1 MRVYKSSE
9 YIESGHRIGVFSS
22 GDHTAVEKHAHEFI
36 ELVYVREGSARHY
49 IDENCF
55 EVARGDIL
63 FINYGSVH
71 AFEPCDRFSYVNICF
86 YPEVVSDSILT
97 RENATALLSLIA
109 FNEMR
114 GEKNSGCIRFYG
126 SERADVEWIL
136 EKMLAEHAEGRP
148 FSDKV
153 IEDYMRILI
162 TMMLRKNAPLAETAA
177 VGGPW
182 EELRIYIDENLS
194 SELTLSAL
202 AKKSFYNPSY
212 FSRSFHRRFGV
223 SLTEYVSRRRIALAV
238 SLLEEGELS
247 IDAIME
253 RCGFSDRSGF
263 YHAFSKYMGK
273 TPAKLRRARDEKK

>member
-1 MRVYKSSE
+1 MRVYKSLE

-22 GDHTAVEKHAHEFI
+22 AGHAAVEKHAHEFI

-49 IDENCF
+49 IDDICF
-55 EVARGDIL
+55 EVERGDML
-63 FINYGSVH
+63 FINYGCVH
-71 AFEPCDRFSYVNICF
+71 AFEAGDRFSYVNICF
-86 YPEVVSDSILT
+86 CPEVVSDSILT
-97 RENATALLSLIA
+97 HENATALLSLLA

-126 SERADVEWIL
+126 RERSDVEWIL
-136 EKMLAEHAEGRP
+136 EKMLAERAEARP

-162 TMMLRKNAPLAETAA
+162 TMMLRKNAPLAEAET
-177 VGGPW
+177 GGPW
-182 EELRIYIDENLS
+182 EELRTYIDENLS

-212 FSRSFHRRFGV
+212 FSRSFRRRFGV

-247 IDAIME
+247 TDAIIA

-263 YHAFSKYMGK
+263 YHAFSKYTGN
-273 TPAKLRRARDEKK
+273 TPSKLRRARNEKK